1 MKTVNPKPS
10 VNGTLIIPGSKS
22 LSHRALIASALAR
35 GKSRLEGFLSCE
47 DTLFTANAL
56 RLLGADLSLEG
67 SRVTVVGNA
76 GHFAAP
82 RALREIYLGNS
93 GTSFRLLLSIAA
105 LSSGSSVLT
114 GTNRMHERPIGDLVE
129 ALKAL
134 GARISYHDCQG
145 YPPLLTRGGGLHG
158 GKVIIPGNKSSQ
170 FLSSLLLA
178 GPYAREEVEIEV
190 TGTLVSRPYV
200 DITLGVMDD
209 FGIPVARKGYRWFK
223 IPSGITYQARSYIIE
238 GDVSTASYFWAAAAV
253 TGGSITTE
261 NIRPGTVQGDIGLL
275 RVLEKMGCHVKRF
288 DDRISVMGGHLTG
301 IEVDMGAMPDMVPT
315 LAAIAL
321 FAEGET
327 VIRNVSHLRIKESDR
342 LHAIAQEWRRIGAAI
357 EELEDGIVIQGG
369 RPLAGTSVNSHN
381 DHRIAMS
388 LAVIGLNVKG
398 IEIGDEECVTK
409 SFPAFW
415 SFWDAL

>member
-1 MKTVNPKPS
+1 MKTVKTKPS
-10 VNGTLIIPGSKS
+10 VNGTIHIPGSKS

-56 RLLGADLSLEG
+56 RLLGTDLTLEG
-67 SRVTVVGNA
+67 SRVTVEGNA

-82 RALREIYLGNS
+82 RCLREIYLGNS
-93 GTSFRLLLSIAA
+93 GTSFRLILSIAA

-114 GTNRMHERPIGDLVE
+114 GTPRMHERPIGDLVD
-129 ALKAL
+129 ALKVL

-145 YPPLLTRGGGLHG
+145 YPPLLTHGGGLHG
-158 GKVIIPGNKSSQ
+158 GKVVIPGDKSSQ
-170 FLSSLLLA
+170 YLSSLLLA
-178 GPYAREEVEIEV
+178 GPYAREEVVIEV
-190 TGTLVSRPYV
+190 TGTLVSKPYV
-200 DITLGVMDD
+200 DITLGVMDA
-209 FGIPVARKGYRWFK
+209 FGIPVAREGYRWFK
-223 IPSGITYQARSYIIE
+223 IPSGINYQARSYGIE

-253 TGGSITTE
+253 TGGSMTTE
-261 NIRPGTVQGDIGLL
+261 NIRPGTVQGDMGLL
-275 RVLEKMGCHVKRF
+275 NILEKMGCQVKRF
-288 DDRISVMGGHLTG
+288 DDRVSVMGGHLTG

-321 FAEGET
+321 FADGET
-327 VIRNVSHLRIKESDR
+327 AIRNVAHLRIKESDR
-342 LHAIAQEWRRIGAAI
+342 LHAIAQEWQKIGAAI
-357 EELEDGIVIQGG
+357 EELEDGLVIQGG
-369 RPLAGTSVNSHN
+369 RPLAGTSVHSHN

-388 LAVIGLNVKG
+388 LAVIGLKIKG
-398 IEIGDEECVTK
+398 IEIVEEGCVNK